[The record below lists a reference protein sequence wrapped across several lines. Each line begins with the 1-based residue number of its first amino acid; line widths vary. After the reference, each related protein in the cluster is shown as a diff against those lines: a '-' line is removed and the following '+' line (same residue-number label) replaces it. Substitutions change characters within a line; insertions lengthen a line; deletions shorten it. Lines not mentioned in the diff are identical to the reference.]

1 MMSANS
7 VAWFTVTAVVVIGIV
22 AGRSIVAAAADAP
35 PAPTTAPAPS
45 RRVFEL
51 RKYYAAAGKL
61 DALNARFRDHTCAL
75 FQKHGMELIGFW
87 MPSEGPDAGKVL
99 IYMLA
104 FPSKEAKEASWK
116 AFQQDPEWI
125 KVKSESEKD
134 GKLTDKIEST
144 LMTATDYSAIK

>member
-1 MMSANS
+1 MSRNELLS
-7 VAWFTVTAVVVIGIV
+7 VFSVVALFVIFAVKPML
-22 AGRSIVAAAADAP
+22 AADTAK
-35 PAPTTAPAPS
+35 PAGG
-45 RRVFEL
+45 RVFEL
-51 RKYYAAAGKL
+51 RKYYAAPGKL

-87 MPSEGPDAGKVL
+87 VPSEGPEAGKVL

-125 KVKSESEKD
+125 KVKAESEKN

-144 LMTATDYSAIK
+144 LMSATDYSAMK